1 MVSRAVLIK
10 DCWSKRMKIDIKQTI
25 IKIITS
31 YRIGVAVIVVG
42 IVIALLSK
50 NFLRVDNLLN
60 VLTNA
65 AVVAIIGLGMTLA
78 IAAGMFD
85 LSVGSTAA
93 FAGCV
98 ALSLIPTE
106 GLAIGIIAALIA
118 GAIVGWVNGLIITE
132 LRVPA
137 FIATMSMM
145 AIVRGL
151 ALIYT
156 NGRDLYLFGRPDFKF
171 LTAGRLLGLPMPVVM
186 ALGIAIILGLV
197 IAYTKFGRHVLA
209 VGSNLA
215 AAKRSGLRTSVVI
228 WGIFAIIGATAAL
241 SGLIISAQVLTA
253 NGRLGTGL
261 ELSAIAVVV
270 VGGTA
275 LTGGRASLIG
285 TLLGSILVAEIN
297 NGLNLLNVPIFYQQL
312 TVGIL
317 LLVALT
323 ISIKRGFEPMMLLRR
338 QS

>member
-1 MVSRAVLIK
+1 MDNLRRTLVKLAS
-10 DCWSKRMKIDIKQTI
+10 T
-25 IKIITS
+25 
-31 YRIGVAVIVVG
+31 YRIGLALIAVFL
-42 IVIALLSK
+42 AMSLLSG

-65 AVVAIIGLGMTLA
+65 AVVAIVGLGMTLA

-93 FAGCV
+93 FAGCIT
-98 ALSLIPTE
+98 LSLIPNY
-106 GLAIGIIAALIA
+106 GVLPSILAGIAAGVVIGLF
-118 GAIVGWVNGLIITE
+118 NGLIITE

-156 NGRDLYLFGRPDFKF
+156 DGKDLYLFGRPDFKV
-171 LTAGRLLGLPMPVVM
+171 LTAGRVLGLPMPVVL
-186 ALGIAIILGLV
+186 ALV
-197 IAYTKFGRHVLA
+197 ITVLLALIMAHTRFGRHILA

-215 AAKRSGLRTSVVI
+215 AAKRSGLRTSAVI
-228 WGIFAIIGATAAL
+228 WGIFAIVGATAAL
-241 SGLIISAQVLTA
+241 SGLITSAQVLTA

-261 ELSAIAVVV
+261 ELAAIAVVV
-270 VGGTA
+270 VGGTP
-275 LTGGRASLIG
+275 LTGGRASLVG
-285 TLLGSILVAEIN
+285 TLLGSLLVSAIN

-317 LLVALT
+317 LLIALA
-323 ISIKRGFEPMMLLRR
+323 ISVKRGYAPLILLRR
-338 QS
+338 QA

>member
-1 MVSRAVLIK
+1 
-10 DCWSKRMKIDIKQTI
+10 MKNPRQILLKLAA
-25 IKIITS
+25 S
-31 YRIGVAVIVVG
+31 YRIGLAVIAVG
-42 IVIALLSK
+42 LVLSLLSE
-50 NFLRVDNLLN
+50 NFLRLDNLLN

-65 AVVAIIGLGMTLA
+65 AVVAIVGLGMTLA
-78 IAAGMFD
+78 IAAKMFD

-98 ALSLIPTE
+98 TLSLVPDYGVPVGI
-106 GLAIGIIAALIA
+106 LAGLIA
-118 GAIVGWVNGLIITE
+118 GAIVGLFNGLIITE

-156 NGRDLYLFGRPDFKF
+156 DGKDLYLFGRTDFKV
-171 LTAGRLLGLPMPVVM
+171 LTAGRLLGLPMPVVL
-186 ALGIAIILGLV
+186 ALAITVLLALV
-197 IAYTKFGRHVLA
+197 IAHTRFGRHILA
-209 VGSNLA
+209 IGSNLA
-215 AAKRSGLRTSVVI
+215 AAQRSGLRTNQVI
-228 WGIFAIIGATAAL
+228 LGIFAIIGATAAL
-241 SGLIISAQVLTA
+241 SGLITSAQVLTA

-270 VGGTA
+270 VGGTS
-275 LTGGRASLIG
+275 LNGGRASLIG
-285 TLLGSILVAEIN
+285 TLLGSLLVSEIN

-317 LLVALT
+317 LLIALA
-323 ISIKRGFEPMMLLRR
+323 ISVKRGFAPMILLGR
-338 QS
+338 QA

>member
-1 MVSRAVLIK
+1 
-10 DCWSKRMKIDIKQTI
+10 MKIIFKQTLQ
-25 IKIITS
+25 KIIS
-31 YRIGVAVIVVG
+31 YRIGMVVIAVGLVL
-42 IVIALLSK
+42 ALLSQ
-50 NFLRVDNLLN
+50 NFLRVDNLMN

-65 AVVAIIGLGMTLA
+65 AVTAIVGLGMTLA

-93 FAGCV
+93 FAGCIT
-98 ALSLIPTE
+98 LSLIPE
-106 GLAIGIIAALIA
+106 YGVQVGILAGLIA
-118 GAIVGWVNGLIITE
+118 GAIVGFVNGLIITE

-145 AIVRGL
+145 TIVRGL

-156 NGRDLYLFGRPDFKF
+156 QGKDLYLFGRPDFKV
-171 LTAGRLLGLPMPVVM
+171 LTAGRVLGLPMPVVL
-186 ALGIAIILGLV
+186 ALAIAVILALML
-197 IAYTKFGRHVLA
+197 AHTRFGRHILA
-209 VGSNLA
+209 VGSNPA
-215 AAKRSGLRTSVVI
+215 AAKRSGLHTSAVI

-253 NGRLGTGL
+253 NGRLATGL

-270 VGGTA
+270 VGGTP
-275 LTGGRASLIG
+275 LTGGRASLVG
-285 TLLGSILVAEIN
+285 TLLGSLLVSEIN

-317 LLVALT
+317 LLLALA
-323 ISIKRGFEPMMLLRR
+323 ISVTRGFKPVTLLRR
-338 QS
+338 TA